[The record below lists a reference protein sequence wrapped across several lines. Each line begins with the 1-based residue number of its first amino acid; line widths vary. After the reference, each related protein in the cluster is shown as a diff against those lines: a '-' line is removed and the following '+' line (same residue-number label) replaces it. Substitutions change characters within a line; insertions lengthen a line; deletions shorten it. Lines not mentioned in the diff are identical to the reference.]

1 MKRMV
6 LAVILGTLTSACAAA
21 QAKAPAD
28 RPTLEV
34 PPPPPKTIEPTPKP
48 EPSAMPEPVSDL
60 PTASPST
67 PNKPSSRPPRDT
79 TPRPEPKPPETPPA
93 EQPAAAPPAPIAP
106 APQLRTPGTADGAEA
121 AKQVRDMI
129 DKAQKSLY
137 SIDFKRLNSAQQ
149 NQYNNAK
156 LMLTQAEE
164 QLKGSNFEI
173 ARNNAEK
180 AGRIAAELGGR

>member
-1 MKRMV
+1 MKRVGLVV
-6 LAVILGTLTSACAAA
+6 LLGGLASACASA
-21 QAKAPAD
+21 QAKTPAD

-34 PPPPPKTIEPTPKP
+34 PAPPERTIEPTPKP
-48 EPSAMPEPVSDL
+48 EPSTTPEPVGDL
-60 PTASPST
+60 PPASPAT
-67 PNKPSSRPPRDT
+67 PTRPSRPATRDT
-79 TPRPEPKPPETPPA
+79 TPRPEPKPAETTPAEPPA
-93 EQPAAAPPAPIAP
+93 ATAPAPIAP

-129 DKAQKSLY
+129 DKAQKSL
-137 SIDFKRLNSAQQ
+137 SGIDYQRLNKPQKG
-149 NQYNNAK
+149 QYDNAK

-164 QLKGSNFEI
+164 QLKGSNFEV

>member
-34 PPPPPKTIEPTPKP
+34 PAPPPKTIEPTPKP
-48 EPSAMPEPVSDL
+48 EPAAAPEPVSDL
-60 PTASPST
+60 PTASPPT
-67 PNKPSSRPPRDT
+67 PSRPSRPAPRDT
-79 TPRPEPKPPETPPA
+79 PRTEPKPPETPPA
-93 EQPAAAPPAPIAP
+93 EQPAAPPPPVAP
-106 APQLRTPGTADGAEA
+106 APQLRTPGTADSAEA

-129 DKAQKSLY
+129 DRAQKSLGTVDY
-137 SIDFKRLNSAQQ
+137 QRLNNAQRG
-149 NQYNNAK
+149 QYKNAQ

-173 ARNNAEK
+173 ARNNADK
-180 AGRIAAELGGR
+180 AARIAAELGGR